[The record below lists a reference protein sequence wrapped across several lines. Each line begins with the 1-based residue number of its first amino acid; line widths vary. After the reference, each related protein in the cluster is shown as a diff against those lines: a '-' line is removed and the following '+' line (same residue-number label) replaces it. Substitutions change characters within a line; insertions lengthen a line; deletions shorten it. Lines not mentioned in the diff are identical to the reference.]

1 MTAAEI
7 AVFTEKITTEITKV
21 EQDIIDLEEL
31 TKPIPPENSLGRITR
46 MDAINNKSVNEA
58 NLRRS
63 RRKLSKLQQAL
74 HHVDKSDFG
83 KCTSCKRQ
91 IQIGRLMF
99 MTESNRCI
107 RCSR

>member
-7 AVFTEKITTEITKV
+7 TIFTQKIKTEIAKV
-21 EQDIIDLEEL
+21 EKDIVDLEEL

-74 HHVDKSDFG
+74 HHVDKPDFG
-83 KCTSCKRQ
+83 KCTSCKRP

-99 MTESNRCI
+99 MPESTRCI
-107 RCSR
+107 RCAR

>member
-7 AVFTEKITTEITKV
+7 EVFTKKITTEIEKV
-21 EQDIIDLEEL
+21 KKDIIDLKEL

-74 HHVDKSDFG
+74 HHVDKPDFG
-83 KCTSCKRQ
+83 KCMSCKRQ

-99 MTESNRCI
+99 MPESNRCI
-107 RCSR
+107 RCAR